1 MKMSKWILLG
11 LCSFIF
17 VGCANRYASPILIER
32 GKGRKEYEREYFA
45 IKESMG
51 IEKRL
56 KDVFKQGYIE
66 EGMTN
71 DMVNLLWGPPDRE
84 TNDGRTWE
92 YYTPEG
98 KLITRLLWKYPE
110 QARLKGYENELIL
123 ESIEGD
129 RYGGSPAPTSKSYSN
144 Y

>member
-1 MKMSKWILLG
+1 MRLGRMLL
-11 LCSFIF
+11 LALSALMFWACSS
-17 VGCANRYASPILIER
+17 RYSSPILIER
-32 GKGRKEYEREYFA
+32 GEGRKDYEREYFV

-51 IEKRL
+51 IDKRL
-56 KDVFKQGYIE
+56 KDIFKAGYIE

-84 TNDGRTWE
+84 SEDGLTWE
-92 YYTPEG
+92 YFTVEG

-110 QARLKGYENELIL
+110 EARLKGYEDEKIL
-123 ESIEGD
+123 DKIEGD
-129 RYGGSPAPTSKSYSN
+129 RYGGSPAPTSGMSSN